1 MARTTRMMARMMYHG
16 SLSLAVEVA
25 EEEEVAETVTS
36 AERQT
41 PKPET
46 TVHPSFVATH
56 EPLCSVVV
64 ELQLRQWSDPA
75 PEHVPHSL
83 EQATQAPFEVS

>member
-1 MARTTRMMARMMYHG
+1 MIARMMYQG
-16 SLSLAVEVA
+16 SLILAAVVEVV
-25 EEEEVAETVTS
+25 EEVAATVTS

-46 TVHPSFVATH
+46 TVHPSSVATH
-56 EPLCSVVV
+56 KPLLSVVV

-75 PEHVPHSL
+75 PEHVAHSL

>member
-1 MARTTRMMARMMYHG
+1 MRMMARMMYHG
-16 SLSLAVEVA
+16 SLILAAVALEEDEVA
-25 EEEEVAETVTS
+25 ATVTS

-46 TVHPSFVATH
+46 TVHPSSVAMQK
-56 EPLCSVVV
+56 PLLSVVV

-75 PEHVPHSL
+75 PEHVAHSL